1 MKVLVVGSGG
11 REHALVKKLSESNYV
26 SEIHAIPGN
35 DSMKQYANTYPEIS
49 DVDIEKIKGKCESLK
64 ITWAIIGPEAPLNI
78 GLTDS
83 LEEIGVK
90 VFGPRK
96 LEAQLESSKEFAKK
110 IMQQYDIPTADYRV
124 FYSKVEARKY
134 IEEKGAP
141 IVLKKDGLAAG
152 KGVAVAMTIED
163 ALKALDDMLDESTE
177 EGLVIEEFLEG
188 EEFSLMVLVNGS
200 YILPFDIIAQD
211 HKRAYDHDQGPNTGG
226 MGAYAPVTHLGDK
239 VIEEAIEK
247 IVQPMADAMVEEG
260 LNYFGVM
267 YLGAIITKD
276 GIKVIEF
283 NARFGDPEAQI
294 LLSLLESD
302 LIEVLEAVNDKKD
315 YQLQF
320 SADSMLGI
328 ILASKG
334 YPETATKG
342 LGVKIPTIL
351 NDQVFNSG
359 LKQVDG
365 ENFETAGGRTL
376 LVTARGENLEVAR
389 HAAYENL
396 KQVEFHDGDLFYR
409 TDIGAKGL

>member
-302 LIEVLEAVNDKKD
+302 LIEVLEAVNA
-315 YQLQF
+315 QN
-320 SADSMLGI
+320 GI
-328 ILASKG
+328 ILITADHGNCEQMIDYKTGEPQTAHTTNPVPLILVGMENAKLKEGKLADLAPTMLDIMGLEKPEEMTGESIIESK
-334 YPETATKG
+334 
-342 LGVKIPTIL
+342 
-351 NDQVFNSG
+351 
-359 LKQVDG
+359 
-365 ENFETAGGRTL
+365 
-376 LVTARGENLEVAR
+376 
-389 HAAYENL
+389 
-396 KQVEFHDGDLFYR
+396 
-409 TDIGAKGL
+409 

>member
-302 LIEVLEAVNDKKD
+302 LIEVLEAVNA
-315 YQLQF
+315 QN
-320 SADSMLGI
+320 GI
-328 ILASKG
+328 ILITADHGNCEQMIDYKTGEPQTAHTTNPVPLILVGMENAKLKEGKLADLAPTMLDIMGLEKPEEMTGESIIESKN
-334 YPETATKG
+334 
-342 LGVKIPTIL
+342 KIFR
-351 NDQVFNSG
+351 D
-359 LKQVDG
+359 
-365 ENFETAGGRTL
+365 
-376 LVTARGENLEVAR
+376 
-389 HAAYENL
+389 
-396 KQVEFHDGDLFYR
+396 
-409 TDIGAKGL
+409 

>member
-11 REHALVKKLSESNYV
+11 REHALVKKLSESKYV
-26 SEIHAIPGN
+26 DEIHAIPGN
-35 DSMKQYANTYPEIS
+35 DSMKQYAEIYPEIS
-49 DVDIEKIKGKCESLK
+49 DVDTEKISEKCRALE

-78 GLTDS
+78 GLVDA
-83 LEEIGVK
+83 LEADGVK

-110 IMQQYDIPTADYRV
+110 IMQKYDIPTADYQV
-124 FYSKVEARKY
+124 FYDKNEAKAY
-134 IEEKGAP
+134 IEHKGAP

-152 KGVAVAMTIED
+152 KGVSVAMTVDE
-163 ALKALDDMLDESTE
+163 ALQALDHMFDESSE

-188 EEFSLMVLVNGS
+188 EEFSLMVLVNED

-211 HKRAYDHDQGPNTGG
+211 HKRAYDNDQGPNTGG
-226 MGAYAPVTHLGDK
+226 MGAYAPVHHLGDT
-239 VIEEAIEK
+239 VIEEAVK
-247 IVQPMADAMVEEG
+247 NIVQPMADAMVKEG
-260 LNYFGVM
+260 LKYFGVM

-302 LIEVLEAVNDKKD
+302 LIEVIEAVKAKEK
-315 YQLQF
+315 YQLNF
-320 SADSMLGI
+320 SKYYMLGV

-334 YPETATKG
+334 YPESSTKG
-342 LGVKIPTIL
+342 LKVKIPTEL
-351 NDQVFNSG
+351 KGQVFNSG
-359 LKQVDG
+359 LKQVDDDI
-365 ENFETAGGRTL
+365 FETNGGRVL

-389 HAAYENL
+389 NLAYDNL
-396 KQVEFHDGDLFYR
+396 KQVDFHSDDLFYR
-409 TDIGAKGL
+409 TDIGTGGL